1 MPMLHPRYVGN
12 DVAVGRV
19 LPPFQHRLPRCG
31 HQDGAHTPPW
41 RCCAWFGCRHR
52 QPKLPQNA
60 SVVPLH
66 ARQWQWSGGLR
77 ANTVAGCPAP
87 VRARAA
93 GRSLTTTTHVQRS
106 CRSTV
111 PSCARLQPRPQSGGD
126 GGYNARQVGLRAG
139 TSVAGPLNRSTSN
152 LSRQTSTPL
161 SPHSASERSRRRVR
175 SATIRDT
182 TVRVDITGRWST
194 VEVNADCCRT
204 PVGHCTA
211 LLRHRELLTYINQ
224 TAGDGRQSY
233 SRRPPCIT
241 QTMPSTPRT

>member
-77 ANTVAGCPAP
+77 ANTVALLGWFGPRGLAS
-87 VRARAA
+87 VVFTLLAFVAFEEA
-93 GRSLTTTTHVQRS
+93 GRSVTTLVAVATWTILLSVVVHGLTAQ
-106 CRSTV
+106 
-111 PSCARLQPRPQSGGD
+111 PLAAWYARRLEAAKGRPAELVEPR
-126 GGYNARQVGLRAG
+126 
-139 TSVAGPLNRSTSN
+139 GPN
-152 LSRQTSTPL
+152 
-161 SPHSASERSRRRVR
+161 V
-175 SATIRDT
+175 
-182 TVRVDITGRWST
+182 
-194 VEVNADCCRT
+194 VEDA
-204 PVGHCTA
+204 
-211 LLRHRELLTYINQ
+211 
-224 TAGDGRQSY
+224 
-233 SRRPPCIT
+233 PPA
-241 QTMPSTPRT
+241 